1 MSFFG
6 SIRPVEAIRAHQK
19 IQKSRPKEYSSE
31 ITVSHTLETDKFLLD
46 VNGRIDGVF
55 EYPGRVIIDE
65 IKTTTRELD
74 FYEHNDNIF
83 HWGQV
88 KSYAY
93 IYAAKHNLEVIETQ
107 LTYYNIETK
116 ESREIRRSF
125 SIEELGD
132 FFNSLV
138 SAYLAWADTLAEW
151 NLLRDK
157 SINVLEFPF
166 VSYRHGQREMAVGVY
181 RAIKK
186 EEQLIVQ
193 APGGIGKTMAV
204 LFPSVKALGENLTGK
219 IFYLTARTTGKTV
232 AEKALAELK
241 DKGLRLKSLS
251 LTAKEKICFRPGC
264 ACTADECEFA
274 RGHFDR
280 IGQAIGDA
288 FRNDTFTRGTV
299 EEFARKHSVC
309 PFEFSLDL
317 SLWVDCIICDYNY
330 AFDPRVYLRRFFQEG
345 NGDYTFL
352 IDEAH
357 NLVDRARDM
366 FSAELFKKPVLDL
379 RRSVRKELPVVYK
392 NLTSINTWMVKA
404 GKLCEKGHNSRTE
417 KGAPA
422 GLYPY
427 LRKFT
432 AASERWL
439 SRNIK
444 TSFREKLLDVYFAV
458 NGFLRVAEQFDES
471 YASLYEKNDNDLRV
485 KLFCINPAGQMK
497 EALERSTSAV
507 FFSATMTPAD
517 YFKRILG
524 LDESADEIVLPS
536 PYPAG
541 NLRVLIAGSISTLYK
556 HRDRTK
562 NEVTAVLSALVNQ
575 KKGNYLMF
583 FPSYRYM
590 LKIYELFTEENPCIN
605 TILQTRDMTEEHRE
619 LFLERFAHDN
629 EETLAGFAVMGG
641 IFGEGIDFAGDRL
654 TGAVIVGVGLP
665 GISPEREI
673 IRDYFNMHNGRGF
686 EFAYLYPG
694 INKVFQAAGR
704 VIRSETD
711 RGVVLLV
718 GERFVALRYRA
729 LFPQEWNP
737 DTVQDEGQI
746 NEALKIFWSE

>member
-55 EYPGRVIIDE
+55 EYPGGVIIDE
-65 IKTTTRELD
+65 IKTTTKDPD

-93 IYAAKHNLEVIETQ
+93 IYAAQHNLEVIEAQ

-116 ESREIRRSF
+116 ESREFRRSF
-125 SIEELGD
+125 RIEELEV

-138 SAYLAWADTLAEW
+138 SEYLAWADMLAEW
-151 NLLRDK
+151 NLLRDE
-157 SINVLEFPF
+157 SIKALEFPF
-166 VSYRHGQREMAVGVY
+166 DSYRPGQREMAVGVY
-181 RAIKK
+181 RAVKNEK
-186 EEQLIVQ
+186 HLIVQ

-204 LFPSVKALGENLTGK
+204 LFPSVKALGESLTQK
-219 IFYLTARTTGKTV
+219 IFYLAARTTGKAV
-232 AEKALAELK
+232 AEQALTGMK
-241 DKGLRLKSLS
+241 DTGLRLKSLT
-251 LTAKEKICFRPGC
+251 LTAKEKICFCPGC
-264 ACTADECEFA
+264 ACTADECDFA

-280 IGQAIGDA
+280 IGHALKDA
-288 FRNDTFTRGTV
+288 FRYDTFTRETV
-299 EEFARKHSVC
+299 EEFARKHRVC

-330 AFDPRVYLRRFFQEG
+330 VFDPRVYLRRFFQEE

-366 FSAELFKKPVLDL
+366 FSAELYKKPVLDL
-379 RRSVRKELPVVYK
+379 RRSVREELPAVYK
-392 NLTSINTWMVKA
+392 HLTSINTWMVKA
-404 GKLCEKGHNSRTE
+404 RKLCEKEYNARTE

-422 GLYPY
+422 GLFPL

-458 NGFLRVAEQFDES
+458 TGFLRVAEQFDES

-485 KLFCINPAGQMK
+485 KLFCIDPAGQMK
-497 EALERSTSAV
+497 EALERCTSAV

-517 YFKRILG
+517 YFKKILG
-524 LDESADEIVLPS
+524 LDDTAGEIVLPS

-541 NLRVLIAGSISTLYK
+541 NLHVLIDDSISTLYK

-562 NEVTAVLSALVNQ
+562 SEVAEVLSALVNQ
-575 KKGNYLMF
+575 NKGNYLMF
-583 FPSYRYM
+583 FPSYQYM

-605 TILQTRDMTEEHRE
+605 TILQTRDMTEEQRE
-619 LFLERFAHDN
+619 LFLERFAYDN

-654 TGAVIVGVGLP
+654 AGAVIVGVGLP
-665 GISPEREI
+665 GISPEREL
-673 IRDYFNMHNGRGF
+673 IREYFGGLNRRGF

-694 INKVFQAAGR
+694 INKVLQAAGR

-718 GERFVALRYRA
+718 GERFASLRYRT
-729 LFPQEWNP
+729 LFPHEWNP

-746 NEALKIFWSE
+746 NEALKIFWGK